1 MGAAAARPLLH
12 LLVGLVLYEVA
23 EEMAVP
29 ALVDKVTA
37 ALCPAHGRRCPE
49 AIYLTGL
56 QASVG
61 AIFKIIGF
69 PLMGQLADEYGRKP
83 ILLLTASTSI
93 IPFAVFAWND
103 SRTAVYVYL
112 VLRTFSFLIGQGT
125 LFIISLAYTVR
136 IIAISSVVGK
146 CCI

>member
-1 MGAAAARPLLH
+1 MGGSSGGRGMGAAAARPLLH

-56 QASVG
+56 QASVC
-61 AIFKIIGF
+61 ARTNPSVFF
-69 PLMGQLADEYGRKP
+69 APLCSLFDATLRTREVQD
-83 ILLLTASTSI
+83 
-93 IPFAVFAWND
+93 
-103 SRTAVYVYL
+103 RTAAP
-112 VLRTFSFLIGQGT
+112 IGARRR
-125 LFIISLAYTVR
+125 F
-136 IIAISSVVGK
+136 
-146 CCI
+146 